1 MNKKNN
7 WLEFKNIIEE
17 KGVKKLYHFTD
28 RDNLESIIKNGGL
41 YSWADCDEKGISILK
56 PGGGDL
62 SRSLDARDG
71 LQHYVRVS
79 FVKDHPMMFVAM
91 NEHRI
96 SNPVVLEIDPEV
108 VWWQDSLY
116 CNKNV
121 TRNDASYGGSVE
133 HFKQV
138 HFDTVLKNRYF
149 DLAEEERP
157 FYNAEVM
164 VKNFIPIQYIT
175 NIGNFGYIIPSNSN
189 KMQTKTPYTAQ
200 ITRNTPTA
208 FIFMIDQSVSM
219 RKETQLYG
227 ETMAMSEAVARIVN
241 HQINELVLRCIKGSE
256 TRDYYDIAI
265 IGYGENAYSGWKG
278 ELDGRDFVKPSE
290 LKEHPY
296 KKTTIK
302 KETRTRKGIKV
313 VEVEEVQW
321 IEADA
326 TKSWTRVHHAFDKAK
341 QLLQNW
347 MKEHH
352 DKDCYPPTII
362 NITDGEFNGAS
373 KEYVLQQAN
382 ELKSMFTNDGNVILF
397 NIHIS
402 ANKVFKAF
410 GLDKRILFD
419 KECAFNKLLNILQ
432 KEKEYREGSLMDF
445 YDVIN
450 SLRDTLLSKIRSG
463 KPAELYSNLYL
474 DFAKGIRD
482 KNEETCHLTIHK
494 SKGLEFDNVLL
505 VFDETKKALDFLLKT
520 DLNKT
525 EDDHRLYYV
534 ACSRAKHRLFLS
546 IPSLS
551 ESEQV
556 SIQNK
561 YGKFLTIK
569 AN

>member
-1 MNKKNN
+1 MNKKSN
-7 WLEFKNIIEE
+7 WQEFKNIIEE
-17 KGVKKLYHFTD
+17 KGIKKLYHFTD

-91 NEHRI
+91 NEQRI

-347 MKEHH
+347 MNEHH

-402 ANKVFKAF
+402 ANKGVSVTCPA
-410 GLDKRILFD
+410 DKKEVSSNVLATTLYELSSLLPERYSDRIADLRND
-419 KECAFNKLLNILQ
+419 TIPSDRYTAMSVNADMSTLIQ
-432 KEKEYREGSLMDF
+432 LMD
-445 YDVIN
+445 IGTPTN
-450 SLRDTLLSKIRSG
+450 IS
-463 KPAELYSNLYL
+463 
-474 DFAKGIRD
+474 
-482 KNEETCHLTIHK
+482 
-494 SKGLEFDNVLL
+494 
-505 VFDETKKALDFLLKT
+505 
-520 DLNKT
+520 
-525 EDDHRLYYV
+525 
-534 ACSRAKHRLFLS
+534 
-546 IPSLS
+546 
-551 ESEQV
+551 
-556 SIQNK
+556 QNK
-561 YGKFLTIK
+561 
-569 AN
+569 